1 MAIELKNPRFS
12 GVDQDPNSATF
23 GNHIAG
29 ALTGFAL
36 YSPSESPQNEGIP
49 SVLPVLPCVLP
60 AATAAGGVDVDIVL
74 PFACR
79 LLYVLGYK
87 VGAGDTGCQIELFK
101 ASDLIGTI
109 DCDTTDKSFITMG
122 DRDPA
127 YIDFAA
133 GDTLTLTPTDA
144 GTGDAAAS
152 LLIHLQRL

>member
-1 MAIELKNPRFS
+1 MAIDLKNPRFS
-12 GVDQDPNSATF
+12 GVDQDPASATF
-23 GNHIAG
+23 GNHVAG
-29 ALTGFAL
+29 ALTGYAL
-36 YSPSESPQNEGIP
+36 YSPSESPQNEGVP

-60 AATAAGGVDVDIVL
+60 ADTAALGADVDIVL

-87 VGAGDTGCQIELFK
+87 NGAGDTGCQVELFNG
-101 ASDLIGTI
+101 SDLIGTI
-109 DCDTTDKSFITMG
+109 DCDVTDKAFLTMG

-127 YIDFAA
+127 YIDLAA
-133 GDTLTLTPTDA
+133 GDTLTLTPTNA